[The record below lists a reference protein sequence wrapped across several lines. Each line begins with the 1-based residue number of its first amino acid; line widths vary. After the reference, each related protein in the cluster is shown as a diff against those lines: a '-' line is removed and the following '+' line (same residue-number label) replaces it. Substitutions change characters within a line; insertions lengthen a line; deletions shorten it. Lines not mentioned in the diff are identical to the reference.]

1 MTDVSQT
8 ADDNNTQQ
16 TNNNGGGSGQSASGG
31 TGGQSG
37 QESTSDR
44 LKSGFADL
52 KSQAA
57 DKAYDYA
64 NQGKDKATGALDEA
78 AKFLEDTARTIDE
91 KVGPQYGDYARNAA
105 ESVSG
110 LAANLRGKDI
120 DDLIDGARDL
130 VRKSPAIAIGAA
142 VATGFILARIAKAGM
157 NYEPQQGGGN
167 RNNEGGNRSGGQGQ
181 SGGETKSSG
190 NPTYPA

>member
-8 ADDNNTQQ
+8 ADDNRTQQ
-16 TNNNGGGSGQSASGG
+16 TGNEGGASGQSGSGSASS
-31 TGGQSG
+31 QSG
-37 QESTSDR
+37 QQSTSDR

-52 KSQAA
+52 KSQAS

-64 NQGKDKATGALDEA
+64 NQGKDKATGALNEA

-91 KVGPQYGDYARNAA
+91 KVGPQYGDYARTAA

-130 VRKSPAIAIGAA
+130 VRKSPAVAIGAA

-157 NYEPQQGGGN
+157 NYEPQGGGN
-167 RNNEGGNRSGGQGQ
+167 RNTDRGGDNRGNQGQPGSEGG
-181 SGGETKSSG
+181 SSG